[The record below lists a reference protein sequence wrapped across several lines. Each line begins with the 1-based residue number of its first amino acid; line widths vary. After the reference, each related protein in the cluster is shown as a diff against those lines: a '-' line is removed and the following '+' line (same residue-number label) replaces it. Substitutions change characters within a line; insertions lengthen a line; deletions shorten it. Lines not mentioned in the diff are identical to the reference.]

1 MTRGRPRKPGAR
13 YPSGQIKIA
22 PRKFE
27 ATEAMTR
34 HRRELCERPE
44 LATTP
49 LDCAFGN
56 GWITLEELKI
66 GNVYAGLC
74 YGVGLVKR
82 TGAAGNRLEAT
93 PGGGARFRWADLD
106 DKEISTIWDSVFG
119 EHVQPLRSEER
130 DLALYGRYIRLR
142 TAMTMQEAQ
151 EVFLVCVMDSW
162 PQWMAQRLVGRNIE
176 LHAQAENRA
185 MTEDELARR
194 AKRFSSSFE
203 EKYRI
208 LRAGLKAMASV
219 NDVDRQSPPLD
230 VSDKSPALN

>member
-13 YPSGQIKIA
+13 YPSGQIKTA
-22 PRKFE
+22 VRRFE

-56 GWITLEELKI
+56 GWISLEELKI

-119 EHVQPLRSEER
+119 DGAVMLPSEAR
-130 DLALYGRYIRLR
+130 DLALYGRYLRLR
-142 TAMTMQEAQ
+142 QSMTNQEAQ

-162 PQWMAQRLVGRNIE
+162 PQWMAQRLVGRSIE
-176 LHAQAENRA
+176 LRAQAEKRA
-185 MTEDELARR
+185 MTEEELARR

-208 LRAGLKAMASV
+208 LRSGLKAMSKV

-230 VSDKSPALN
+230 VPRKSAALN

>member
-1 MTRGRPRKPGAR
+1 MTRGRPRKSGAR
-13 YPSGQIKIA
+13 YPSGQIKVA
-22 PRKFE
+22 PRRFE

-56 GWITLEELKI
+56 GWITIEELKI

-93 PGGGARFRWADLD
+93 PGDGARFRWADLD
-106 DKEISTIWDSVFG
+106 DKEISDIWDSVFG
-119 EHVQPLRSEER
+119 EHSAPIRSDER
-130 DLALYGRYIRLR
+130 DLAIYGRYIRLR
-142 TAMTMQEAQ
+142 QAMTRQEAQ

-162 PQWMAQRLVGRNIE
+162 PQWMAQRLTGRAIE

-208 LRAGLKAMASV
+208 LRSGLKAMAKA
-219 NDVDRQSPPLD
+219 DHVDSPAASLD
-230 VSDKSPALN
+230 VSGKSPALN

>member
-13 YPSGQIKIA
+13 YPSGQVKVP
-22 PRKFE
+22 PRRFE
-27 ATEAMTR
+27 ATEAMSR
-34 HRRELCERPE
+34 HRAELCARPE

-56 GWITLEELKI
+56 GWITIEEHRV
-66 GNVYAGLC
+66 GNTYAGLC

-82 TGAAGNRLEAT
+82 TGAAGSRLEAT
-93 PGGGARFRWADLD
+93 PGSAARFRWTDLE
-106 DKEISTIWDSVFG
+106 DKEISAIWDSVFG
-119 EHVQPLRSEER
+119 EHAVPLRSEER
-130 DLALYGRYIRLR
+130 DLAIYGRYLRLR
-142 TAMTMQEAQ
+142 QAMTGHEAQ

-162 PQWMAQRLVGRNIE
+162 PQWMAQRLTGRAIE

-194 AKRFSSSFE
+194 AKRFTSSFE

-208 LRAGLKAMASV
+208 LRSGLKAMIKADHVDSASA
-219 NDVDRQSPPLD
+219 PLD
-230 VSDKSPALN
+230 VSGKSPALN